1 MTTTFDTTAAVDA
14 QELPGVEEVPTR
26 RPIERPIGWD
36 GFKAR
41 YGIMVITIINVTIFF
56 VLWEMLAR
64 SGMVSR
70 LLLPP
75 ISEVATETV
84 EMAETGELWK
94 HLSFSATNFVVGFL
108 IATALGIPLGLL
120 LGASKKLDIILGP
133 YVWAL
138 FSTPRLALLP
148 LITLALGFGMTSKV
162 FLIFIGAFFVIV
174 INTWAGVKTVD
185 QSMVHAGKVF
195 GANRIQIFSKIV
207 IPFTLPFIVVGLRL
221 GVTRALVV
229 TVVAE
234 MLASSQGMGYVIVR
248 AADSFNPSRL
258 FSMVVILV
266 FVSMILV
273 TFMRK
278 LEEWVAPWRE
288 KSSV

>member
-1 MTTTFDTTAAVDA
+1 MATTAETIPIKDI
-14 QELPGVEEVPTR
+14 PRR

-41 YGIMVITIINVTIFF
+41 YGILIITIINFAIFF
-56 VLWEMLAR
+56 LLWELLAR
-64 SGMVSR
+64 SGMVSK

-75 ISEVATETV
+75 VSEVVSKTIELG
-84 EMAETGELWK
+84 EKGELTK
-94 HLSFSATNFVVGFL
+94 HLSFSAINFTLGFL
-108 IATALGIPLGLL
+108 IAAALGIPLGLM
-120 LGASKKLDIILGP
+120 LGAFKKLDIIIGP

-148 LITLALGFGMTSKV
+148 LITVALGYGITSKV

-185 QSMVHAGKVF
+185 QSMIHAGKVF
-195 GANRIQIFSKIV
+195 GANRAQIFSKIV
-207 IPFTLPFIVVGLRL
+207 VPFTLPFIVVGLRL

-234 MLASSQGMGYVIVR
+234 MLASSRGMGYLIVR
-248 AADSFNPSRL
+248 GVDAFNTAQ
-258 FSMVVILV
+258 V
-266 FVSMILV
+266 FSMILILVVVSMVLV
-273 TFMRK
+273 TGMRK
-278 LEEWVAPWRE
+278 LEQWVAPWRE

>member
-1 MTTTFDTTAAVDA
+1 
-14 QELPGVEEVPTR
+14 
-26 RPIERPIGWD
+26 
-36 GFKAR
+36 
-41 YGIMVITIINVTIFF
+41 
-56 VLWEMLAR
+56 
-64 SGMVSR
+64 
-70 LLLPP
+70 
-75 ISEVATETV
+75 
-84 EMAETGELWK
+84 
-94 HLSFSATNFVVGFL
+94 
-108 IATALGIPLGLL
+108 
-120 LGASKKLDIILGP
+120 
-133 YVWAL
+133 
-138 FSTPRLALLP
+138 
-148 LITLALGFGMTSKV
+148 LGFGMSSKV

-185 QSMVHAGKVF
+185 QSMVHAGRVF

-207 IPFTLPFIVVGLRL
+207 IPFTLPFIIVGLRL

-248 AADSFNPSRL
+248 AADAFNPARL

-266 FVSMILV
+266 FVSMVLV

>member
-1 MTTTFDTTAAVDA
+1 MATTFT
-14 QELPGVEEVPTR
+14 QELHDVPRR
-26 RPIERPIGWD
+26 RPIERPIGWE

-41 YGIMVITIINVTIFF
+41 YGILIITILNFTAFF
-56 VLWEMLAR
+56 VLWEIIAR
-64 SGMVSR
+64 QGVVSR

-75 ISEVATETV
+75 FSEVITETI
-84 EMAETGELWK
+84 EMHETGSLWK
-94 HLSFSATNFVVGFL
+94 HLSFSATNFTVGFL
-108 IATALGIPLGLL
+108 IAAATGIPLGLL

-133 YVWAL
+133 YIWAF

-148 LITLALGFGMTSKV
+148 LITVALGFGMASKV
-162 FLIFIGAFFVIV
+162 FLIFIGAFFVVV
-174 INTWAGVKTVD
+174 INTWAGVKTVE
-185 QSMVHAGKVF
+185 QSLVHAGKVF
-195 GANRIQIFSKIV
+195 GASRAQIFSKIV
-207 IPFTLPFIVVGLRL
+207 VPFTLPFIVVGLRL

-248 AADSFNPSRL
+248 AVDAFNSARL
-258 FSMVVILV
+258 FSMIVILV
-266 FVSMILV
+266 IVSMVLV
-273 TFMRK
+273 TGMRK